1 MKNILILSPD
11 RPIESMGGLGVH
23 LLEVL
28 KRVDTEEYNVSAI
41 CQGSNVMQLDNGVK
55 IYGVSSDARINP
67 YRDSIQETF
76 IIQSRFVSLALSL
89 IASGDIASPD
99 IVHIMDWS
107 TAIAGEEIAKATNA
121 KTVFAVHLSIN
132 NYIKQVH
139 PAQGW
144 NFETAKTIEF
154 EACRKAFKV
163 LQVSEIYAEKFPF
176 MIYKHKTEIVP
187 NGVDCEAFANAQPY
201 THVGN
206 NPIKIVYIGRIAEM
220 KNVQSLMSIK
230 IPDNCD
236 LIFIGGTQG
245 SSDLLIKDLQAKAER
260 IDNLHYIGALY
271 DQEKINAIAAA
282 DLVIMPSTHEPFGMV
297 ALEAL
302 AAAQNGKTILA
313 ASFVDGLGEFLNEQA
328 ALNCGTTIQ
337 SIESCIGEFLAMSE
351 EEKSTMRQNAVALAQ
366 AYDWQSTTLI
376 IQNIWGEL

>member
-11 RPIESMGGLGVH
+11 RPIESMGGLGIH

-28 KRVDTEEYNVSAI
+28 KRVDAEEYNVAAI
-41 CQGSNVMQLDNGVK
+41 CQGSQNIILENGVK

-89 IASGDIASPD
+89 IAIGDIPGPD

-132 NYIKQVH
+132 NYIKEVH
-139 PAQGW
+139 HAQAW

-154 EACRKAFKV
+154 EACRKAFRV

-187 NGVDCEAFANAQPY
+187 NGVDCTAFANAQPY
-201 THVGN
+201 NHVGN

-220 KNVQSLMSIK
+220 KNVQSLMSIN
-230 IPDNCD
+230 IPSNCD
-236 LIFIGGTQG
+236 LIFIGGEQG
-245 SSDLLIKDLQAKAER
+245 SSDMLIKDLQAKAAR

-282 DLVIMPSTHEPFGMV
+282 DLVIMPSVHEPFGMV

-313 ASFVDGLGEFLNEQA
+313 ASFVDGLGEFLNEDA
-328 ALNCGTTIQ
+328 AINCGVSIQ
-337 SIESCIGEFLAMSE
+337 SIQDSIDLFLNMSD
-351 EEKSTMRQNAVALAQ
+351 EEKNTMRQNAVALAQ
-366 AYDWQSTTLI
+366 AYDWQHTVTAIENVWEGL
-376 IQNIWGEL
+376 